1 MDWNQRPLFKNP
13 HNLTG
18 GGSVGMPI
26 PGYQRGAMVMPD
38 YEKLIED
45 AAAMYAQSDPTSWGY
60 EADLHQTSRDIS
72 LSTAQTVGKTKE
84 EVMADLQVAITAQRN
99 SSPNGYMQGGI
110 IDLQE
115 AGMVPELFEGQ
126 EIVEI
131 HPELNQ
137 RALGGNGG
145 ITSSRAAGAELP
157 ERNVPD
163 ERGIIEL
170 ALDTEEV
177 EDDNPMLAMAEQEAK
192 GRLDEEFS
200 IVKSTAQAEAATG
213 EEPAF
218 VIKRGMDDLARTA
231 GRIEQDVIERY
242 PEIPLDTNLIDSED
256 LVPYQEEL
264 VAVFQTPEIAEEEF
278 LMAESGGLI
287 PGYQEGTLPT
297 EWAWIDE
304 DIREIEGVSLEQAE
318 ELMVKKYGKT
328 IQAMKALVE
337 EQREGVIPRI
347 RERRRLKD
355 LTYGELLEERK
366 REGSPEALIEKQ
378 LIEAIQGSE
387 GFGKEGFLTKLGR
400 TGGEL
405 SILKDPD
412 TMALIRQYEKS
423 QEPLVEEEL
432 TPTPTPTPTP
442 APTTA
447 GPTTGDQ
454 NITEEQINALI
465 EAAISADRKASPTEP
480 SPEVVAAKQAITDL
494 KEGYETEGT
503 EQEKDLDVTAL
514 TDLYD
519 TEVEEA
525 NTAIT
530 TATTA
535 ISDAITAQLKHI
547 EEQEDRIPE
556 LSRMAS
562 RTEPTRGVGRGQQS
576 YIKRMRQKE
585 IQLNMENKISG
596 KKQALSALEADLASL
611 EKQAQEA
618 RRNQNVQA
626 LMDIKRQQIN
636 LIAELR
642 MQTGDKK
649 DAAELALRTAELN
662 HALKLDEIRL
672 EAELGLT
679 GGGSSQGERMLSEIE
694 KLDDLITQTTDPT
707 EKGRLQEKR
716 DNRVNVLQGSF
727 SDENIIKKI
736 MANADDPESGLETA
750 LSMYDLPVI
759 VKYIPAYQGTRA
771 LTHPT
776 QGTINGTFIELHS
789 SLSRQK
795 NEDTDRFYTTE
806 EIIGIWRQ
814 GREV

>member
-60 EADLHQTSRDIS
+60 EVDLHQTSRDIS
-72 LSTAQTVGKTKE
+72 RSTAETVGKTEE
-84 EVMADLQVAITAQRN
+84 EVMADLQAAITAQRN
-99 SSPNGYMQGGI
+99 SLPNGYMQGGI
-110 IDLQE
+110 IGLQD

-131 HPELNQ
+131 HPEINQ

-170 ALDTEEV
+170 ALDTEEIEV
-177 EDDNPMLAMAEQEAK
+177 EDDNPILAMAEQEAK

-264 VAVFQTPEIAEEEF
+264 VAVFQAPELGQEEF
-278 LMAESGGLI
+278 LMAENGGLI
-287 PGYQEGTLPT
+287 PGYQEGDLVGEEEVPQD
-297 EWAWIDE
+297 WAWIDK
-304 DIREIEGVSLEQAE
+304 DIRESGATLKEAEQIMLDRHGAR
-318 ELMVKKYGKT
+318 VKQIIDWFDKKRDP
-328 IQAMKALVE
+328 KATKE
-337 EQREGVIPRI
+337 I
-347 RERRRLKD
+347 
-355 LTYGELLEERK
+355 TLEEIQRQD
-366 REGSPEALIEKQ
+366 RSPEEMELFRRMVDM
-378 LIEAIQGSE
+378 EAWSPDRPG
-387 GFGKEGFLTKLGR
+387 
-400 TGGEL
+400 
-405 SILKDPD
+405 ILKGQGAAREAGRLYDWSPESYSTEMTDVLSENMQVIKDYLSFADPEEFAGLYGPP
-412 TMALIRQYEKS
+412 TG
-423 QEPLVEEEL
+423 QEANGATPVVTTTEAQGQGASTEL
-432 TPTPTPTPTP
+432 QQLRKEFE
-442 APTTA
+442 AYIA
-447 GPTTGDQ
+447 
-454 NITEEQINALI
+454 EQTK
-465 EAAISADRKASPTEP
+465 KASPTEQ
-480 SPEVVAAKQAITDL
+480 SPEIVAAEKAVTDL
-494 KEGYETEGT
+494 IEGYETEGT

-530 TATTA
+530 TATG
-535 ISDAITAQLKHI
+535 AITKAIGDQRKYI
-547 EEQEDRIPE
+547 AEQKNRIPE

-596 KKQALSALEADLASL
+596 MYQALSVIEGNVASL

-626 LMDIKRQQIN
+626 LMDIERQQIQ
-636 LIAELR
+636 LIAELQK
-642 MQTGDKK
+642 QTTDSKR
-649 DAAELALRTAELN
+649 AAQLAVAEANLK
-662 HALKLDEIRL
+662 HAHKIIEIRL
-672 EAELGLT
+672 DAELGT
-679 GGGSSQGERMLSEIE
+679 GAGGSREERMLSEIE

-707 EKGRLQEKR
+707 EKGYLQEKR

-727 SDENIIKKI
+727 SD
-736 MANADDPESGLETA
+736 
-750 LSMYDLPVI
+750 
-759 VKYIPAYQGTRA
+759 
-771 LTHPT
+771 
-776 QGTINGTFIELHS
+776 
-789 SLSRQK
+789 
-795 NEDTDRFYTTE
+795 
-806 EIIGIWRQ
+806 
-814 GREV
+814 